1 MTKHNCP
8 DCGAIGSVFWF
19 VSRPEIWKCDLCGTL
34 LQPQEL
40 QRVDLNVS
48 RATNE
53 QDSSQS
59 LQM

>member
-1 MTKHNCP
+1 MKHNCP
-8 DCGAIGSVFWF
+8 DCRAIASVYWF

-48 RATNE
+48 GAISGKG
-53 QDSSQS
+53 SSQPAS
-59 LQM
+59 RY